1 MRLFALLLLLCCS
14 MQSYSQDCNNTL
26 YGSLLDIHDGS
37 VLTGATV
44 IVAQTGV
51 GVLTDLDG
59 NFVISNLC
67 SATYQLQISHPSC
80 STKAF
85 SILINDDTQ
94 KTFKLEHHLESL
106 NEIIVSGK
114 KTNRATK
121 SIYENLVDQQTITTF
136 SSGSLGDALNSISGV
151 SSLNTGNTVVKP
163 MINGL
168 HSSRVL
174 IINNGVQMQD
184 QEWGAEHAPSIDINA
199 VGTLKV
205 IKGAGALQYG
215 GNAIGGVVI
224 TSAPKVPLL
233 DSLYGKTIF
242 SGSSNGLGGTV
253 SSSLTRSNQN
263 GFYTAVQG
271 SLKRYGDFNAPN
283 YNLSNTGVFERN
295 IAATIGFNR
304 IDYGVEAYYSLFKN
318 EIGILRASHIGGAE
332 DQVQAIASPVPSIIN
347 DFTYNIDAPRQ
358 DVTHHLA
365 RIKGFKNIENIGLI
379 SLQYDYQQNNRLE
392 FDVRRGSNKDKASVD
407 LVLDTQTLTIDV
419 ASDISEKFT
428 TKFGIVGSLQ
438 TNYANPET
446 GVRRLIPDYDKYSIA
461 GFVSGNY
468 DITQKWVLE
477 TGFRFDY
484 THMNVF
490 KFYRRS
496 FWQDRGYD
504 NQFSDLVVEEIGNQL
519 LVNPKLDFYNPSFTI
534 GSKYSFGL
542 YKLFANYS
550 LSSRAPNASEQFSEG
565 LHHSASRIELG
576 DLQFTSETA
585 HKISLTLQ
593 KIGERV
599 NFTITPFATKI
610 DDFILIEPTGIRQTI
625 RGNFQV
631 WEYRQTQAQMYGLD
645 LDANLSLT
653 DNVRIVHQFSLVKG
667 YDKTSNEPLISMPA
681 ANTLNSLVYTNPNFN
696 NISIAIQSNYVF
708 RQNEFPNTNFEVVL
722 PDSIQTVD
730 VSTPPSGYHLLNL
743 NITAAIRPDMQV
755 GLYVNNLLNTS
766 YRNYLNRLRYYADDV
781 GRNITLQLK
790 YNY

>member
-85 SILINDDTQ
+85 SVLIKDDTQ

-106 NEIIVSGK
+106 NEIIVNGK
-114 KTNRATK
+114 KTTRATK
-121 SIYENLVDQQTITTF
+121 SIYENLVDQKTITTF

-199 VGTLKV
+199 VETLKV

-224 TSAPKVPLL
+224 ASAPKVPLL

-263 GFYTAVQG
+263 GLYTAFQG

-419 ASDISEKFT
+419 ASDISEKLT
-428 TKFGIVGSLQ
+428 TKFGVVGSLQ

-461 GFVSGNY
+461 GFASGNY
-468 DITQKWVLE
+468 EINQKWVLE
-477 TGFRFDY
+477 AGFRFDY

-653 DNVRIVHQFSLVKG
+653 DNVRFVHQFSLVKG

-730 VSTPPSGYHLLNL
+730 ISTPPSGYHLLNL

>member
-1 MRLFALLLLLCCS
+1 
-14 MQSYSQDCNNTL
+14 
-26 YGSLLDIHDGS
+26 
-37 VLTGATV
+37 
-44 IVAQTGV
+44 
-51 GVLTDLDG
+51 
-59 NFVISNLC
+59 
-67 SATYQLQISHPSC
+67 
-80 STKAF
+80 
-85 SILINDDTQ
+85 
-94 KTFKLEHHLESL
+94 
-106 NEIIVSGK
+106 
-114 KTNRATK
+114 
-121 SIYENLVDQQTITTF
+121 
-136 SSGSLGDALNSISGV
+136 
-151 SSLNTGNTVVKP
+151 
-163 MINGL
+163 
-168 HSSRVL
+168 
-174 IINNGVQMQD
+174 
-184 QEWGAEHAPSIDINA
+184 
-199 VGTLKV
+199 
-205 IKGAGALQYG
+205 
-215 GNAIGGVVI
+215 
-224 TSAPKVPLL
+224 
-233 DSLYGKTIF
+233 
-242 SGSSNGLGGTV
+242 
-253 SSSLTRSNQN
+253 
-263 GFYTAVQG
+263 
-271 SLKRYGDFNAPN
+271 
-283 YNLSNTGVFERN
+283 
-295 IAATIGFNR
+295 
-304 IDYGVEAYYSLFKN
+304 
-318 EIGILRASHIGGAE
+318 
-332 DQVQAIASPVPSIIN
+332 
-347 DFTYNIDAPRQ
+347 
-358 DVTHHLA
+358 
-365 RIKGFKNIENIGLI
+365 
-379 SLQYDYQQNNRLE
+379 
-392 FDVRRGSNKDKASVD
+392 
-407 LVLDTQTLTIDV
+407 
-419 ASDISEKFT
+419 
-428 TKFGIVGSLQ
+428 
-438 TNYANPET
+438 
-446 GVRRLIPDYDKYSIA
+446 
-461 GFVSGNY
+461 
-468 DITQKWVLE
+468 
-477 TGFRFDY
+477 
-484 THMNVF
+484 MNVF

-653 DNVRIVHQFSLVKG
+653 DNVRFVHQFSLVKG

-730 VSTPPSGYHLLNL
+730 ISTPPSGYHLLNL

>member
-1 MRLFALLLLLCCS
+1 
-14 MQSYSQDCNNTL
+14 
-26 YGSLLDIHDGS
+26 
-37 VLTGATV
+37 
-44 IVAQTGV
+44 
-51 GVLTDLDG
+51 
-59 NFVISNLC
+59 
-67 SATYQLQISHPSC
+67 
-80 STKAF
+80 
-85 SILINDDTQ
+85 
-94 KTFKLEHHLESL
+94 
-106 NEIIVSGK
+106 
-114 KTNRATK
+114 
-121 SIYENLVDQQTITTF
+121 
-136 SSGSLGDALNSISGV
+136 
-151 SSLNTGNTVVKP
+151 
-163 MINGL
+163 
-168 HSSRVL
+168 
-174 IINNGVQMQD
+174 MQD
-184 QEWGAEHAPSIDINA
+184 QEWGAEHAPSIDINS

-215 GNAIGGVVI
+215 GNAIGGVI
-224 TSAPKVPLL
+224 IASAPKVPLL
-233 DSLYGKTIF
+233 DSLYGKTIL
-242 SGSSNGLGGTV
+242 SGSSNGLGGVV
-253 SSSLTRSNQN
+253 SSSLTKSYQN

-295 IAATIGFNR
+295 ISAKIGFNR

-332 DQVQAIASPVPSIIN
+332 DQVQAIASPVPSIIK

-365 RIKGFKNIENIGLI
+365 RIKGFKDIENIGRI

-392 FDVRRGSNKDKASVD
+392 FDIRRGSNKDKASLD

-419 ASDISEKFT
+419 ATEISEKLT
-428 TKFGIVGSLQ
+428 AKFGVVGGLQ

-446 GVRRLIPDYDKYSIA
+446 GIRRLIPDYDKYSFA
-461 GFVSGNY
+461 GFASGDFTIN
-468 DITQKWVLE
+468 QKWVLE
-477 TGFRFDY
+477 AGFRFDY

-496 FWQDRGYD
+496 FWEDRGYD
-504 NQFSDLVVEEIGNQL
+504 SQFSDLVVEEYGNQL

-534 GSKYSFGL
+534 GTKYSFGL
-542 YKLFANYS
+542 YKLFTNYS
-550 LSSRAPNASEQFSEG
+550 MSSRAPNASEQFSEG

-593 KIGERV
+593 KRGERFD
-599 NFTITPFATKI
+599 FTVSPFATKI
-610 DDFILIEPTGIRQTI
+610 NDFILIEPTGIRQTI

-631 WEYRQTQAQMYGLD
+631 WEYRQTHAQMYGLD
-645 LDANLSLT
+645 LDASFSLS
-653 DNVRIVHQFSLVKG
+653 DNMRFVHQFSLVKG
-667 YDKTSNEPLISMPA
+667 YDKTSNEPLISMPPA
-681 ANTLNSLVYTNPNFN
+681 STLNSLVYTNPGFKNLS
-696 NISIAIQSNYVF
+696 ISVQSNYVF

-722 PDSIQTVD
+722 PESIEYID
-730 VSTPPSGYHLLNL
+730 ISTPPDAYHLLHL

-766 YRNYLNRLRYYADDV
+766 YRNYLNRLRYYADDL

>member
-85 SILINDDTQ
+85 SVLIKDDTQ

-106 NEIIVSGK
+106 NEIIVNGK

-121 SIYENLVDQQTITTF
+121 SIYENLVDQKTITTF

-224 TSAPKVPLL
+224 ASAPKVPLL

-263 GFYTAVQG
+263 GLYTAFQG

-419 ASDISEKFT
+419 ASDISEKLT

-461 GFVSGNY
+461 GFASGNY
-468 DITQKWVLE
+468 DINQKWVLE
-477 TGFRFDY
+477 AGFRFDY

-593 KIGERV
+593 KIGERFD
-599 NFTITPFATKI
+599 FTLTPFATKI

-653 DNVRIVHQFSLVKG
+653 DNVRFVHQFSLVKG

-730 VSTPPSGYHLLNL
+730 ISTPPSGYHLLNL

-766 YRNYLNRLRYYADDV
+766 YRNYLNRLRYYADDI

>member
-1 MRLFALLLLLCCS
+1 MRLFALLLLLFS
-14 MQSYSQDCNNTL
+14 STHSFSQDCNNTL

-51 GVLTDLDG
+51 GVVTDLDG
-59 NFVISNLC
+59 NFVVTNLC
-67 SATYQLQISHPSC
+67 NATYQFQISHPSC

-85 SILINDDTQ
+85 SVLIKDDTQ

-106 NEIIVSGK
+106 NEIIVNGK

-184 QEWGAEHAPSIDINA
+184 QEWGAEHAPSIDINS

-205 IKGAGALQYG
+205 IKGAGALKYG
-215 GNAIGGVVI
+215 GNAIGGVI
-224 TSAPKVPLL
+224 IASAPKVPLL
-233 DSLYGKTIF
+233 DSLYGKTIL
-242 SGSSNGLGGTV
+242 SGSSNGLGGVV
-253 SSSLTRSNQN
+253 SSSLTKSYQN
-263 GFYTAVQG
+263 GLHASIQG

-295 IAATIGFNR
+295 ISAKIGFNR

-332 DQVQAIASPVPSIIN
+332 DQVQAIASPVPSIIK
-347 DFTYNIDAPRQ
+347 DLTYNIDAPRQ

-365 RIKGFKNIENIGLI
+365 RIKGFKDIENIGRI

-392 FDVRRGSNKDKASVD
+392 FDIRRGSNSGRASLD

-419 ASDISEKFT
+419 ASDLSEKLT
-428 TKFGIVGSLQ
+428 AKFGVVGSLQ

-446 GVRRLIPDYDKYSIA
+446 GVRRLIPDYDKYSFA
-461 GFVSGNY
+461 GFASGDYTIN
-468 DITQKWVLE
+468 QKWVLE
-477 TGFRFDY
+477 AGFRFDY

-496 FWQDRGYD
+496 FWEDRGYD
-504 NQFSDLVVEEIGNQL
+504 SQFSDLVVEEYGNQL

-534 GSKYSFGL
+534 GTKYSFGL
-542 YKLFANYS
+542 YKLFTNYS
-550 LSSRAPNASEQFSEG
+550 MSSRAPNASEQFSEG

-593 KIGERV
+593 KRGERFD
-599 NFTITPFATKI
+599 FTVSPFATKI
-610 DDFILIEPTGIRQTI
+610 NDFILIEPTGIRQTI

-631 WEYRQTQAQMYGLD
+631 WEYRQTHAQMYGLD
-645 LDANLSLT
+645 LDASLSLN
-653 DNVRIVHQFSLVKG
+653 DNMRFVHQFSLVKG
-667 YDKTSNEPLISMPA
+667 YDKTSNEPLISMPPA
-681 ANTLNSLVYTNPNFN
+681 STLNSLVYTNPGFN
-696 NISIAIQSNYVF
+696 NLSISVQSNYVF

-722 PDSIQTVD
+722 PESVEYIDI
-730 VSTPPSGYHLLNL
+730 STPPDAYHLLHL
-743 NITAAIRPDMQV
+743 NITAAIRSDMQV

-766 YRNYLNRLRYYADDV
+766 YRNYLNRLRYYADDL

>member
-37 VLTGATV
+37 VLSGATV

-85 SILINDDTQ
+85 SVLIKDDTQ

-205 IKGAGALQYG
+205 IKGASALQYG

-224 TSAPKVPLL
+224 ASAPKVPLL

-263 GFYTAVQG
+263 GLYTAFQG

-407 LVLDTQTLTIDV
+407 LVLDTQTLIIDV
-419 ASDISEKFT
+419 ASDISEKLT

-461 GFVSGNY
+461 GFASGNY
-468 DITQKWVLE
+468 DINQKWVLE
-477 TGFRFDY
+477 AGFRFDY

-653 DNVRIVHQFSLVKG
+653 DNVRFVHQFSLVKG

-730 VSTPPSGYHLLNL
+730 ISTPPSGYHLLNL

>member
-85 SILINDDTQ
+85 SVLIKDDTQ
-94 KTFKLEHHLESL
+94 KIFKLEHHLESL

-224 TSAPKVPLL
+224 ASAPKVPLL

-263 GFYTAVQG
+263 GLYTAFQG

-419 ASDISEKFT
+419 ASDISEKLT

-461 GFVSGNY
+461 GFASGNY
-468 DITQKWVLE
+468 DINQKWVLE
-477 TGFRFDY
+477 AGFRFDY

-631 WEYRQTQAQMYGLD
+631 WEYKQTQAQMYGLD

-653 DNVRIVHQFSLVKG
+653 DNVRFIHQFSLVKG

-730 VSTPPSGYHLLNL
+730 ISTPPSGYHLLNL

>member
-85 SILINDDTQ
+85 SVLIKDDTQ

-121 SIYENLVDQQTITTF
+121 SIYENLVDQKTITTF

-224 TSAPKVPLL
+224 ASAPKVPLL

-263 GFYTAVQG
+263 GLYTAFQG

-419 ASDISEKFT
+419 ASDISEKLT

-461 GFVSGNY
+461 GFASGNY
-468 DITQKWVLE
+468 DINQKWVLE
-477 TGFRFDY
+477 AGFRFDY

-593 KIGERV
+593 KIGERFD
-599 NFTITPFATKI
+599 FTLTPFATKI

-653 DNVRIVHQFSLVKG
+653 DNVRFVHQFSLVKG

-730 VSTPPSGYHLLNL
+730 ISTPPSGYHLLNL

>member
-85 SILINDDTQ
+85 SVLIKDDTQ

-106 NEIIVSGK
+106 NEIIVNGK

-224 TSAPKVPLL
+224 ASAPKVPLL

-263 GFYTAVQG
+263 GLYTAFQG

-419 ASDISEKFT
+419 ASDISEKLT

-461 GFVSGNY
+461 GFASGNY
-468 DITQKWVLE
+468 DINQKWVLE
-477 TGFRFDY
+477 AGFRFDY

-653 DNVRIVHQFSLVKG
+653 DNVRFVHQFSLVKG

-708 RQNEFPNTNFEVVL
+708 RQNEFPNTNFEVIL

-730 VSTPPSGYHLLNL
+730 ISTPPSGYHLLNL

>member
-106 NEIIVSGK
+106 NEIIVNGK

-224 TSAPKVPLL
+224 ASAPKVPLL
-233 DSLYGKTIF
+233 DSLYGKTIL

-253 SSSLTRSNQN
+253 SSSLTKSNQN

-419 ASDISEKFT
+419 ASDISEKLT

-461 GFVSGNY
+461 GFASGNY
-468 DITQKWVLE
+468 DINQKWVLE
-477 TGFRFDY
+477 AGFRFDY

-653 DNVRIVHQFSLVKG
+653 DNVRFVHQFSLVKG

-730 VSTPPSGYHLLNL
+730 ISTPPSGYHLLNL

>member
-1 MRLFALLLLLCCS
+1 MRLFALLLLLFS
-14 MQSYSQDCNNTL
+14 STHSFSQDCNNTL

-59 NFVISNLC
+59 NFVITNLC
-67 SATYQLQISHPSC
+67 NATYQFQISHPSC

-85 SILINDDTQ
+85 SVLIKDDTQ

-106 NEIIVSGK
+106 NEIIVNGK

-184 QEWGAEHAPSIDINA
+184 QEWGAEHAPSIDINS

-215 GNAIGGVVI
+215 GNAIGGVI
-224 TSAPKVPLL
+224 IASAPKVPLL
-233 DSLYGKTIF
+233 DSLYGKTIL
-242 SGSSNGLGGTV
+242 SGSSNGLGGVV
-253 SSSLTRSNQN
+253 SSSLTKSYQN

-295 IAATIGFNR
+295 ISAKIGFNR

-332 DQVQAIASPVPSIIN
+332 DQVQAIASPVPSIIK
-347 DFTYNIDAPRQ
+347 DLTYNIDAPRQ

-365 RIKGFKNIENIGLI
+365 RIKGFKDIENIGRI

-392 FDVRRGSNKDKASVD
+392 FDIRRGSNKDKASLD

-419 ASDISEKFT
+419 ATEISEKLT
-428 TKFGIVGSLQ
+428 AKFGVVGGLQ

-446 GVRRLIPDYDKYSIA
+446 GIRRLIPDYDKYSFA
-461 GFVSGNY
+461 GFASGDFTIN
-468 DITQKWVLE
+468 QKWVLE
-477 TGFRFDY
+477 AGFRFDY

-496 FWQDRGYD
+496 FWEDRGYD
-504 NQFSDLVVEEIGNQL
+504 NQFSDLVVEEYGNQL

-534 GSKYSFGL
+534 GTKYSFGL
-542 YKLFANYS
+542 YKLFTNYS
-550 LSSRAPNASEQFSEG
+550 MSSRAPNASEQFSEG

-593 KIGERV
+593 KRGERFD
-599 NFTITPFATKI
+599 FTVSPFATKI
-610 DDFILIEPTGIRQTI
+610 NDFILIEPTGIRQTI

-631 WEYRQTQAQMYGLD
+631 WEYRQTHAQMYGLD
-645 LDANLSLT
+645 LDASLSLN
-653 DNVRIVHQFSLVKG
+653 DNMRFVHQFSLVKG

-681 ANTLNSLVYTNPNFN
+681 ASTLNSLVYTNPGFN
-696 NISIAIQSNYVF
+696 NLSISVQSNYVF

-722 PDSIQTVD
+722 PESVEYIDI
-730 VSTPPSGYHLLNL
+730 STPPDAYHLLHL

>member
-85 SILINDDTQ
+85 SVLIKDDTQ

-106 NEIIVSGK
+106 NEIIVNGK

-121 SIYENLVDQQTITTF
+121 SIYENLVDQKTITTF

-199 VGTLKV
+199 VETLKV

-224 TSAPKVPLL
+224 ASAPKVPLL

-263 GFYTAVQG
+263 GLYTAFQG

-419 ASDISEKFT
+419 ASDISEKLT

-461 GFVSGNY
+461 GFASGNY
-468 DITQKWVLE
+468 DINQKWVLE
-477 TGFRFDY
+477 AGFRFDY

-653 DNVRIVHQFSLVKG
+653 DNVRFVHQFSLVKG

-730 VSTPPSGYHLLNL
+730 ISTPPSGYHLLNL
-743 NITAAIRPDMQV
+743 NITAAIKPDMQV

>member
-85 SILINDDTQ
+85 SVLIKDDTQ

-106 NEIIVSGK
+106 NEIIVNGK

-121 SIYENLVDQQTITTF
+121 SIYENLVDQKTITTF

-224 TSAPKVPLL
+224 ASAPKVPLL

-263 GFYTAVQG
+263 GLYTAFQG

-419 ASDISEKFT
+419 ASDISEKLT

-461 GFVSGNY
+461 GFASGNY
-468 DITQKWVLE
+468 DINQKWVLE
-477 TGFRFDY
+477 AGFRFDY

-653 DNVRIVHQFSLVKG
+653 DNVRFVHQFSLVKG

-730 VSTPPSGYHLLNL
+730 ISTPPSGYHLLNL

>member
-85 SILINDDTQ
+85 SVLIKDDTQ

-106 NEIIVSGK
+106 NEIIVNGK
-114 KTNRATK
+114 KTTRATK

-224 TSAPKVPLL
+224 ASAPKVPLL

-263 GFYTAVQG
+263 GLYTAFQG

-419 ASDISEKFT
+419 ASDISEKLT

-461 GFVSGNY
+461 GFASGNY
-468 DITQKWVLE
+468 DINQKWVLE
-477 TGFRFDY
+477 AGFRFDY

-593 KIGERV
+593 KIGERFD
-599 NFTITPFATKI
+599 FTLTPFATKI

-653 DNVRIVHQFSLVKG
+653 DNVRFVHQFSLVKG

-696 NISIAIQSNYVF
+696 NLSIAIQSNYVF

-730 VSTPPSGYHLLNL
+730 ISTPPSGYHLLNL

>member
-85 SILINDDTQ
+85 SVLIKDDTQ

-106 NEIIVSGK
+106 NEIIVNGK

-121 SIYENLVDQQTITTF
+121 SIYENLVDQKTITTF

-224 TSAPKVPLL
+224 ASAPKVPLL

-263 GFYTAVQG
+263 GLYTAFQG

-419 ASDISEKFT
+419 ASDISEKLT

-461 GFVSGNY
+461 GFASGNY
-468 DITQKWVLE
+468 DINQKWVLE
-477 TGFRFDY
+477 AGFRFDY

-599 NFTITPFATKI
+599 DFTLTPFATKI

-653 DNVRIVHQFSLVKG
+653 DNVRFVHQFSLVKG

-730 VSTPPSGYHLLNL
+730 ISTPPSGYHLLNL

>member
-1 MRLFALLLLLCCS
+1 

-85 SILINDDTQ
+85 SVLIKDDTQ

-106 NEIIVSGK
+106 NEIIVNGK

-224 TSAPKVPLL
+224 ASAPKVPLL

-263 GFYTAVQG
+263 GLYTAFQG

-419 ASDISEKFT
+419 ASDISEKLT

-461 GFVSGNY
+461 GFASGNY
-468 DITQKWVLE
+468 DINQKWVLE
-477 TGFRFDY
+477 AGFRFDY

-599 NFTITPFATKI
+599 NFTITSFATKI

-653 DNVRIVHQFSLVKG
+653 DNVRFVHQFSLVKG

-730 VSTPPSGYHLLNL
+730 ISTPPSGYHLLNL
-743 NITAAIRPDMQV
+743 NITAAVRPDMQV

>member
-85 SILINDDTQ
+85 SVLIKDDTQ

-106 NEIIVSGK
+106 NEIIVNGK
-114 KTNRATK
+114 KTTRATK
-121 SIYENLVDQQTITTF
+121 SIYENLVDQKTITTF

-199 VGTLKV
+199 VETLKV

-224 TSAPKVPLL
+224 ASAPKVPLL

-263 GFYTAVQG
+263 GLYTAFQG

-419 ASDISEKFT
+419 ASDISEKLT

-461 GFVSGNY
+461 GFASGNY
-468 DITQKWVLE
+468 DINQKWVLE
-477 TGFRFDY
+477 AGFRFDY

-653 DNVRIVHQFSLVKG
+653 DNVRFVHQFSLVKG

-730 VSTPPSGYHLLNL
+730 ISTPPSGYHLLNL
-743 NITAAIRPDMQV
+743 NITAAIKPDMQV

>member
-85 SILINDDTQ
+85 SVLIKDDTQ

-106 NEIIVSGK
+106 NEIIVNGK

-121 SIYENLVDQQTITTF
+121 SIYENLVDQKTITTF

-224 TSAPKVPLL
+224 ASAPKVPLL

-263 GFYTAVQG
+263 GLYTAFQG

-419 ASDISEKFT
+419 ASDISEKLT

-461 GFVSGNY
+461 GFASGNY
-468 DITQKWVLE
+468 DINQKWVLE
-477 TGFRFDY
+477 AGFRFDY

-519 LVNPKLDFYNPSFTI
+519 LVNPKLDFHNPSFTI

-653 DNVRIVHQFSLVKG
+653 DNVRFVHQFSLVKG

-730 VSTPPSGYHLLNL
+730 ISTPPSGYHLLNL

>member
-85 SILINDDTQ
+85 SVLIKDDTQ

-106 NEIIVSGK
+106 NEIIVNGK

-121 SIYENLVDQQTITTF
+121 SIYENLVDQKTITTF

-224 TSAPKVPLL
+224 ASAPKVPLL
-233 DSLYGKTIF
+233 DSLYGKTIL

-263 GFYTAVQG
+263 GFFTAVQG

-419 ASDISEKFT
+419 ASDISEKLT

-550 LSSRAPNASEQFSEG
+550 MSSRAPNASEQFSEG

-593 KIGERV
+593 KIGERFD
-599 NFTITPFATKI
+599 FTLTPFATKI

-653 DNVRIVHQFSLVKG
+653 DNVRFVHQFSLVKG

-696 NISIAIQSNYVF
+696 NLSIAIQSNYVF

>member
-85 SILINDDTQ
+85 SVLIKDDTQ

-106 NEIIVSGK
+106 NEIIVNGK

-121 SIYENLVDQQTITTF
+121 SIYENLVDQKTITTF

-151 SSLNTGNTVVKP
+151 SSLKTGNTVVKP

-224 TSAPKVPLL
+224 ASAPKVPLL

-263 GFYTAVQG
+263 GLYTAFQG

-419 ASDISEKFT
+419 ASDISEKLT

-461 GFVSGNY
+461 GFASGNY
-468 DITQKWVLE
+468 DINQKWVLE
-477 TGFRFDY
+477 AGFRFDY

-653 DNVRIVHQFSLVKG
+653 DNVRFVHQFSLVKG

-730 VSTPPSGYHLLNL
+730 ISTPPSGYHLLNL

>member
-1 MRLFALLLLLCCS
+1 MRLFALLLLLFS
-14 MQSYSQDCNNTL
+14 STHSFSQDCNNTL

-59 NFVISNLC
+59 NFVITNLC
-67 SATYQLQISHPSC
+67 NATYQFQISHPSC

-85 SILINDDTQ
+85 SVLIKDDTQ

-106 NEIIVSGK
+106 NEIIVNGK

-184 QEWGAEHAPSIDINA
+184 QEWGAEHAPSIDINS

-215 GNAIGGVVI
+215 GNAIGGVI
-224 TSAPKVPLL
+224 IASAPKVPLL
-233 DSLYGKTIF
+233 DSLYGKTIL
-242 SGSSNGLGGTV
+242 SGSSNGLGGVV
-253 SSSLTRSNQN
+253 SSSLTKSYQN

-295 IAATIGFNR
+295 ISTRIGFNR

-332 DQVQAIASPVPSIIN
+332 DQVQAIASPLPSIIK

-365 RIKGFKNIENIGLI
+365 RIKGFKDIENIGRV

-392 FDVRRGSNKDKASVD
+392 FDIRRGSNKDKASLD

-419 ASDISEKFT
+419 ATEISEKLT
-428 TKFGIVGSLQ
+428 AKFGVVGGLQ

-446 GVRRLIPDYDKYSIA
+446 GVRRLIPDYDKYSFA
-461 GFVSGNY
+461 GFASGDFTIN
-468 DITQKWVLE
+468 QKWVLE
-477 TGFRFDY
+477 AGFRFDY

-496 FWQDRGYD
+496 FWEDRGYD
-504 NQFSDLVVEEIGNQL
+504 SQFSDLVVEEYGNQL

-534 GSKYSFGL
+534 GTKYSFGL
-542 YKLFANYS
+542 YKLFTNYS
-550 LSSRAPNASEQFSEG
+550 MSSRAPNASEQFSEG

-593 KIGERV
+593 KRGERFD
-599 NFTITPFATKI
+599 FTVSPFATKI
-610 DDFILIEPTGIRQTI
+610 NDFILIEPTGIRQTI

-631 WEYRQTQAQMYGLD
+631 WEYRQTHAQMYGLD
-645 LDANLSLT
+645 LDASLSLN
-653 DNVRIVHQFSLVKG
+653 DNMRFVHQFSLVKG

-681 ANTLNSLVYTNPNFN
+681 ASTLNSLVYTNPGFN
-696 NISIAIQSNYVF
+696 NLSISVQSNYVF

-722 PDSIQTVD
+722 PESIEYID
-730 VSTPPSGYHLLNL
+730 ISTPPDAYHLLHL

>member
-85 SILINDDTQ
+85 SVLIKDDTQ

-106 NEIIVSGK
+106 NEIIVNGK

-263 GFYTAVQG
+263 GLYTAFQG

-407 LVLDTQTLTIDV
+407 LVLDTQTLIIDV
-419 ASDISEKFT
+419 ASDISEKLT

-461 GFVSGNY
+461 GFASGNY
-468 DITQKWVLE
+468 DINQKWVLE
-477 TGFRFDY
+477 AGFRFDY

-653 DNVRIVHQFSLVKG
+653 DNVRFVHQFSLVKG

-730 VSTPPSGYHLLNL
+730 ISTPPSGYHLLNL
-743 NITAAIRPDMQV
+743 NITAAVRPDMQV

>member
-85 SILINDDTQ
+85 SVLIKDDTQ

-106 NEIIVSGK
+106 NEIIVNGK

-121 SIYENLVDQQTITTF
+121 SIYENLVDQKTITTF

-233 DSLYGKTIF
+233 DSLYGKTIL

-263 GFYTAVQG
+263 GLYTAFQG

-419 ASDISEKFT
+419 ASDISEKLT

-461 GFVSGNY
+461 GFASGNY
-468 DITQKWVLE
+468 DINQKWVLE
-477 TGFRFDY
+477 AGFRFDY

-653 DNVRIVHQFSLVKG
+653 DNVRFVHQFSLVKG

-730 VSTPPSGYHLLNL
+730 ISTPPSGYHLLNL

>member
-85 SILINDDTQ
+85 SILIKDDTQ

-114 KTNRATK
+114 KTTRATK

-136 SSGSLGDALNSISGV
+136 SGGSLGDALNSISGV

-199 VGTLKV
+199 VGSLKV
-205 IKGAGALQYG
+205 IKGASALQYG

-224 TSAPKVPLL
+224 ASAPKVPIL
-233 DSLYGKTIF
+233 DSLYGKTIL

-332 DQVQAIASPVPSIIN
+332 DQVQAITSPVPSIIN

-365 RIKGFKNIENIGLI
+365 RIKGFKDIENIGLI

-419 ASDISEKFT
+419 ASDISEKLT
-428 TKFGIVGSLQ
+428 TKFGVVGSLQ

-461 GFVSGNY
+461 GFASGNY
-468 DITQKWVLE
+468 EINQKWVLE
-477 TGFRFDY
+477 AGFRFDY

-593 KIGERV
+593 KIGERFD
-599 NFTITPFATKI
+599 FTLTPFATKI

-653 DNVRIVHQFSLVKG
+653 DNVRFVHQFSLVKG

-696 NISIAIQSNYVF
+696 NLSIAIQSNYVF

-730 VSTPPSGYHLLNL
+730 ISTPPSGYHLLNL
-743 NITAAIRPDMQV
+743 NITAAVRPDMQV

-781 GRNITLQLK
+781 GRNITIQLK

>member
-85 SILINDDTQ
+85 SVLIKDDTQ

-106 NEIIVSGK
+106 NEIIVNGK

-121 SIYENLVDQQTITTF
+121 SIYENLVDQKTITTF

-224 TSAPKVPLL
+224 ASAPKVPLL

-263 GFYTAVQG
+263 GLYTAFQG

-419 ASDISEKFT
+419 ASDISEKLT

-461 GFVSGNY
+461 GFASGNY
-468 DITQKWVLE
+468 DINQKWVLE
-477 TGFRFDY
+477 AGFRFDY

-593 KIGERV
+593 KIGERFD
-599 NFTITPFATKI
+599 FTLTPFATKI

-653 DNVRIVHQFSLVKG
+653 DNVRFVHQFSLVKG

-730 VSTPPSGYHLLNL
+730 ISTPPSGYHLLNL

>member
-1 MRLFALLLLLCCS
+1 
-14 MQSYSQDCNNTL
+14 
-26 YGSLLDIHDGS
+26 
-37 VLTGATV
+37 
-44 IVAQTGV
+44 
-51 GVLTDLDG
+51 
-59 NFVISNLC
+59 
-67 SATYQLQISHPSC
+67 
-80 STKAF
+80 
-85 SILINDDTQ
+85 
-94 KTFKLEHHLESL
+94 
-106 NEIIVSGK
+106 
-114 KTNRATK
+114 
-121 SIYENLVDQQTITTF
+121 
-136 SSGSLGDALNSISGV
+136 
-151 SSLNTGNTVVKP
+151 

-205 IKGAGALQYG
+205 IKGASALQYG

-224 TSAPKVPLL
+224 ASAPKVPLL

-263 GFYTAVQG
+263 GLYTAFQG

-407 LVLDTQTLTIDV
+407 LVLDTQTLIIDV
-419 ASDISEKFT
+419 ASDISEKLT

-461 GFVSGNY
+461 GFASGNY
-468 DITQKWVLE
+468 DINQKWVLE
-477 TGFRFDY
+477 AGFRFDY

-653 DNVRIVHQFSLVKG
+653 DNVRFVHQFSLVKG

-730 VSTPPSGYHLLNL
+730 ISTPPSGYHLLNL

>member
-85 SILINDDTQ
+85 SVLIKDDTQ

-106 NEIIVSGK
+106 NEIIVNGK

-121 SIYENLVDQQTITTF
+121 SIYENLVDQETITTF

-224 TSAPKVPLL
+224 ASAPKVPLL

-263 GFYTAVQG
+263 GFYTAFQG

-419 ASDISEKFT
+419 ASDISEKLT

-461 GFVSGNY
+461 GFASGNY
-468 DITQKWVLE
+468 DINQKWVLE
-477 TGFRFDY
+477 AGFRFDY

-593 KIGERV
+593 KIGERFD
-599 NFTITPFATKI
+599 FTLTPFATKI

-653 DNVRIVHQFSLVKG
+653 DNVRFVHQFSLVKG

-730 VSTPPSGYHLLNL
+730 ISTPPSGYHLLNL

>member
-85 SILINDDTQ
+85 SVLIKDDTQ

-224 TSAPKVPLL
+224 ASAPKVPLL

-263 GFYTAVQG
+263 GLYTAFKG

-419 ASDISEKFT
+419 ASDISEKLT

-461 GFVSGNY
+461 GFASGNY
-468 DITQKWVLE
+468 DINQKWVLE
-477 TGFRFDY
+477 AGFRFDY

-653 DNVRIVHQFSLVKG
+653 DNVRFVHQFSLVKG

-730 VSTPPSGYHLLNL
+730 ISTPPSGYHLLNL

>member
-85 SILINDDTQ
+85 SVLIKDDTQ
-94 KTFKLEHHLESL
+94 KIFKLEHHLESL

-263 GFYTAVQG
+263 GLYTAFQG

-419 ASDISEKFT
+419 ASDISEKLT

-461 GFVSGNY
+461 GFASGNY
-468 DITQKWVLE
+468 DINQKWVLE
-477 TGFRFDY
+477 AGFRFDY

-653 DNVRIVHQFSLVKG
+653 DNVRFVHQFSLVKG

-730 VSTPPSGYHLLNL
+730 ISTPPSGYHLLNL

>member
-1 MRLFALLLLLCCS
+1 

-85 SILINDDTQ
+85 SVLIKDDTQ

-106 NEIIVSGK
+106 NEIIVNGK

-224 TSAPKVPLL
+224 ASAPKVPLL

-263 GFYTAVQG
+263 GLYTAFQG

-419 ASDISEKFT
+419 ASDISEKLT

-461 GFVSGNY
+461 GFASGNY
-468 DITQKWVLE
+468 DINQKWVLE
-477 TGFRFDY
+477 AGFRFDY

-653 DNVRIVHQFSLVKG
+653 DNVRFVHQFSLVKG

-708 RQNEFPNTNFEVVL
+708 RQNEFPNTNFEVIL

-730 VSTPPSGYHLLNL
+730 ISTPPSGYHLLNL

>member
-85 SILINDDTQ
+85 SVLIKDDTQ

-106 NEIIVSGK
+106 NEIIVNGK

-224 TSAPKVPLL
+224 ASAPKVPLL

-263 GFYTAVQG
+263 GLYTAFQG

-419 ASDISEKFT
+419 ASDISEKLT

-461 GFVSGNY
+461 GFASGNY
-468 DITQKWVLE
+468 DINQKWVLE
-477 TGFRFDY
+477 AGFRFDY

-653 DNVRIVHQFSLVKG
+653 DNVRFVHQFSLVKG

-708 RQNEFPNTNFEVVL
+708 RQNEFPNTNFEVIIL
-722 PDSIQTVD
+722 DTIQTID
-730 VSTPPSGYHLLNL
+730 ISTPPAGYHLLNL

>member
-85 SILINDDTQ
+85 SVLIKDDTQ

-106 NEIIVSGK
+106 NEIIVNGK

-224 TSAPKVPLL
+224 ASAPKVPLL
-233 DSLYGKTIF
+233 DSLYGKTIL

-263 GFYTAVQG
+263 GLYTAFQG

-419 ASDISEKFT
+419 ASDISEKLT

-461 GFVSGNY
+461 GFASGNY
-468 DITQKWVLE
+468 DINQKWVLE
-477 TGFRFDY
+477 AGFRFDY

-653 DNVRIVHQFSLVKG
+653 DNVRFVHQFSLVKG

-730 VSTPPSGYHLLNL
+730 ISTPPSGYHLLNL

>member
-85 SILINDDTQ
+85 SVLIKVVTQ

-106 NEIIVSGK
+106 NEIIVNGK

-121 SIYENLVDQQTITTF
+121 SIYENLVDQKTITTF

-224 TSAPKVPLL
+224 ASAPKVPLL

-263 GFYTAVQG
+263 GLYTAFQG

-419 ASDISEKFT
+419 ASDISEKLT

-461 GFVSGNY
+461 GFASGNY
-468 DITQKWVLE
+468 DINHKWVLE
-477 TGFRFDY
+477 AGFRFDY

-696 NISIAIQSNYVF
+696 NLSIAIQSNYVF

-730 VSTPPSGYHLLNL
+730 ISTPPSGYHLLNL

>member
-85 SILINDDTQ
+85 SVLIKDDTQ

-106 NEIIVSGK
+106 NEIIVNGK

-121 SIYENLVDQQTITTF
+121 SIYENLVDQKTITTF

-224 TSAPKVPLL
+224 ASAPKVPLL
-233 DSLYGKTIF
+233 DSLYGKTIL

-263 GFYTAVQG
+263 GLYTAFQG

-419 ASDISEKFT
+419 ASDISEKLT

-461 GFVSGNY
+461 GFASGNY
-468 DITQKWVLE
+468 DINQKWVLE
-477 TGFRFDY
+477 AGFRFDY

-653 DNVRIVHQFSLVKG
+653 DNVRFVHQFSLVKG

-730 VSTPPSGYHLLNL
+730 ISTPPSGYHLLNL

>member
-85 SILINDDTQ
+85 SVLIKDDTQ

-106 NEIIVSGK
+106 NEIIVNGK

-199 VGTLKV
+199 VETLKV

-224 TSAPKVPLL
+224 ASAPKVPLL

-263 GFYTAVQG
+263 GLYTAFQG

-419 ASDISEKFT
+419 ASDISEKLT

-446 GVRRLIPDYDKYSIA
+446 GVRRLIPDYNKYSIA
-461 GFVSGNY
+461 GFASGNY
-468 DITQKWVLE
+468 DINQKWVLE
-477 TGFRFDY
+477 AGFRFDY

-653 DNVRIVHQFSLVKG
+653 DNVRFVHQFSLVKG

-730 VSTPPSGYHLLNL
+730 ISTPPSGYHLLNL
-743 NITAAIRPDMQV
+743 NITAAIKPDMQV

>member
-1 MRLFALLLLLCCS
+1 MRLFALLLLLSSS
-14 MQSYSQDCNNTL
+14 MYSFSQDCNNTL

-59 NFVISNLC
+59 NFVITNLC
-67 SATYQLQISHPSC
+67 NATYQFQISHPSC

-85 SILINDDTQ
+85 SVLIKDDTQ

-106 NEIIVSGK
+106 NEIIVNGK

-184 QEWGAEHAPSIDINA
+184 QEWGAEHAPSIDINS

-215 GNAIGGVVI
+215 GNAIGGVI
-224 TSAPKVPLL
+224 IASAPKVPLL
-233 DSLYGKTIF
+233 DSLYGKTIL
-242 SGSSNGLGGTV
+242 SGSSNGLGGVV
-253 SSSLTRSNQN
+253 SSSLTKSYQN

-271 SLKRYGDFNAPN
+271 SLKRYGDFNTPN

-295 IAATIGFNR
+295 ISAKIGFNR

-332 DQVQAIASPVPSIIN
+332 DQVQAIASPVPSIIK
-347 DFTYNIDAPRQ
+347 DITYNIDAPRQ

-365 RIKGFKNIENIGLI
+365 RIKGFKDIENIGRI

-392 FDVRRGSNKDKASVD
+392 FDIRRGSNKDKASLD

-419 ASDISEKFT
+419 ATEISEKLT
-428 TKFGIVGSLQ
+428 AKFGVVGGLQ

-446 GVRRLIPDYDKYSIA
+446 GIRRLIPDYDKYSFA
-461 GFVSGNY
+461 GFASGDFTIN
-468 DITQKWVLE
+468 QKWVLE
-477 TGFRFDY
+477 AGFRFDY

-496 FWQDRGYD
+496 FWEDRGYD
-504 NQFSDLVVEEIGNQL
+504 SQFSDLVVEEYGNQL

-534 GSKYSFGL
+534 GTKYSFGL
-542 YKLFANYS
+542 YKLFTNYS
-550 LSSRAPNASEQFSEG
+550 MSSRAPNASEQFSEG

-593 KIGERV
+593 KRGERFD
-599 NFTITPFATKI
+599 FTVSPFATKI
-610 DDFILIEPTGIRQTI
+610 NDFILIEPTGIRQTI

-631 WEYRQTQAQMYGLD
+631 WEYRQTHAQMYGLD
-645 LDANLSLT
+645 LDASLSLS
-653 DNVRIVHQFSLVKG
+653 DNMRFVHQFSLVKG
-667 YDKTSNEPLISMPA
+667 YDKTSNEPLISMPPA
-681 ANTLNSLVYTNPNFN
+681 STLNSLVYTNPGFKNL
-696 NISIAIQSNYVF
+696 SIAIQSNYVF

-722 PDSIQTVD
+722 PESIEYID
-730 VSTPPSGYHLLNL
+730 ISTPPDAYHLLHL
-743 NITAAIRPDMQV
+743 NITAAIRSDMQV

-766 YRNYLNRLRYYADDV
+766 YRNYLNRLRYYADDL

>member
-1 MRLFALLLLLCCS
+1 MRLFALLLLLFS
-14 MQSYSQDCNNTL
+14 STHSFSQDCNNTL

-51 GVLTDLDG
+51 GVVTDLDG
-59 NFVISNLC
+59 NFVVTNLC
-67 SATYQLQISHPSC
+67 NATYQFQISHPSC

-85 SILINDDTQ
+85 SVLIKDDTQ

-106 NEIIVSGK
+106 NEIIVNGK

-184 QEWGAEHAPSIDINA
+184 QEWGAEHAPSIDINS

-215 GNAIGGVVI
+215 GNAIGGVI
-224 TSAPKVPLL
+224 IASAPKVPLL
-233 DSLYGKTIF
+233 DSLYGKTIL
-242 SGSSNGLGGTV
+242 SGSSNGLGGVV
-253 SSSLTRSNQN
+253 SSSLTKSYQN

-295 IAATIGFNR
+295 ISAKIGFNR

-332 DQVQAIASPVPSIIN
+332 DQVQAIASPVPSIIK

-365 RIKGFKNIENIGLI
+365 RIKGFKDIENIGRI

-392 FDVRRGSNKDKASVD
+392 FDIRRGSNKDKASLD

-419 ASDISEKFT
+419 ATEISEKLT
-428 TKFGIVGSLQ
+428 AKFGVVGGLQ

-446 GVRRLIPDYDKYSIA
+446 GIRRLIPDYDKYSFA
-461 GFVSGNY
+461 GFASGDFTIN
-468 DITQKWVLE
+468 QKWVLE
-477 TGFRFDY
+477 AGFRFDY

-496 FWQDRGYD
+496 FWEDRGYD
-504 NQFSDLVVEEIGNQL
+504 SQFSDLVVEEYGNQL

-534 GSKYSFGL
+534 GTKYSFGL
-542 YKLFANYS
+542 YKLFTNYS
-550 LSSRAPNASEQFSEG
+550 MSSRAPNASEQFSEG

-593 KIGERV
+593 KRGERFD
-599 NFTITPFATKI
+599 FTVSPFATKI
-610 DDFILIEPTGIRQTI
+610 NDFILIEPTGIRQTI

-631 WEYRQTQAQMYGLD
+631 WEYRQTHAQMYGLD
-645 LDANLSLT
+645 LDASLSLS
-653 DNVRIVHQFSLVKG
+653 DNMRFVHQFSLVKG
-667 YDKTSNEPLISMPA
+667 YDKTSNEPLISMPPA
-681 ANTLNSLVYTNPNFN
+681 STLNSLVYTNPGFKNLS
-696 NISIAIQSNYVF
+696 ISVQSNYVF

-722 PDSIQTVD
+722 PESVEYIDI
-730 VSTPPSGYHLLNL
+730 STPPDAYHLLHL
-743 NITAAIRPDMQV
+743 NITAAIRSDMQV

-766 YRNYLNRLRYYADDV
+766 YRNYLNRLRYYADDL

>member
-85 SILINDDTQ
+85 SVLIKDDTQ

-106 NEIIVSGK
+106 NEIIVNGK

-224 TSAPKVPLL
+224 ASAPKVPLL

-263 GFYTAVQG
+263 GLYTAFQG

-419 ASDISEKFT
+419 ASDISEKLT

-461 GFVSGNY
+461 GFASGNY
-468 DITQKWVLE
+468 DINQKWVLE
-477 TGFRFDY
+477 AGFRFDY

-593 KIGERV
+593 KIGERFD
-599 NFTITPFATKI
+599 FTLTPFATKI

-653 DNVRIVHQFSLVKG
+653 DNVRFVHQFSLVKG

-730 VSTPPSGYHLLNL
+730 ISTPPSGYHLLNL